1 MNSYETILYFIA
13 MVYEGFIII
22 LTAGL
27 LILIM
32 MSYAKNRN
40 LLIKLLF
47 LLIFNYF
54 MAIFFSWLSKILILY
69 TNIDYLSNDLAPDP
83 STPLSWILLRISDFR
98 ISFLFLTIATLFSYF
113 FKVKIFEKNIKKS
126 QKNLIIIYSIFTG
139 FYSLV
144 IYQKGNLI
152 LDLLAFFF
160 VFLFMGIVYIPFMK
174 SSIQSYK
181 NSEISNYKKSFFS
194 LTVMSLSFVLILL
207 CFLIDRIY
215 IFLGDFGF
223 TFFYFMGWV
232 FVIIGVIGAYFGYLH
247 LNRKEN

>member
-1 MNSYETILYFIA
+1 MNNDEIIMYFIA
-13 MVYEGFIII
+13 MVYEGIIII
-22 LTAGL
+22 LTAAL
-27 LILIM
+27 LILII

-40 LLIKLLF
+40 LLIQLLF

-54 MAIFFSWLSKILILY
+54 MAIFFTWLSKILILY
-69 TNIDYLSNDLAPDP
+69 TNLDYLSNDLAPDP

-113 FKVKIFEKNIKKS
+113 FKVKIFEKYNKKS
-126 QKNLIIIYSIFTG
+126 QKNFIIIYSSFTI

-144 IYQKGNLI
+144 IYQKGSVI

-160 VFLFMGIVYIPFMK
+160 VFLFMGMIYIPFMK
-174 SSIQSYK
+174 SSIRSYK
-181 NSEISNYKKSFFS
+181 NTVIKNYKKAFFS
-194 LTVMSLSFVLILL
+194 LAVMSLSFVLILF

-223 TFFYFMGWV
+223 TFFYYMGWI
-232 FVIIGVIGAYFGYLH
+232 FVIIGVVGAYFGYLH
-247 LNRKEN
+247 LYRKEI

>member
-22 LTAGL
+22 LSAGL

-174 SSIQSYK
+174 SSIRSYK
-181 NSEISNYKKSFFS
+181 NSELSNYRKAFFS
-194 LTVMSLSFVLILL
+194 LAVMSLSFVLILF

-215 IFLGDFGF
+215 IFLGNFGF
-223 TFFYFMGWV
+223 TIFYFMGWI
-232 FVIIGVIGAYFGYLH
+232 FVITGTLGAYFGYLH